1 MNAPL
6 KYYLSALCALALC
19 AASVRADL
27 VYVTCAD
34 GTIQKFSANGVGS
47 LVGSNAYGG
56 AFGVDLDDEGNLYV
70 SDGQSRIFKYLPDG
84 TQSET
89 GFFDSPQGLAFNSL
103 GELYVTCPNWVVLYK
118 PFCNDGFYSFV
129 GSNVYIRCPA
139 TTTNLSYPVDL
150 TFDSTGNIYV
160 ANGAYPGW
168 SEGPTNIN
176 TIEMFSPDL
185 TPLGSFAR
193 GLNNPRGVI
202 FDDEGFLYVANSG
215 DNTILWFLPD
225 GESNLFASAS
235 SGLSDPRGLAFD
247 SQGLLYVA
255 NYGNGTIARYTPEG
269 IGTVFASG
277 LDSPRSIAI
286 FPGSTPPNIVLSST
300 NTEENQPVGT
310 MVGALSTQADA
321 DYTSFSYS
329 LVAGAGS
336 DDNSSFTIAGSNLL
350 AGVVF
355 NHEVKSNYSVR
366 VQSNEQGGL
375 STQKVFTINILNV
388 DEPEPSFTDN
398 PVLSI
403 SNVVLRWS
411 SITNKQ
417 YTVHYS
423 TNLLTGF
430 SVLQSNV
437 PATPTIN
444 SYTDSFISVTQKYWK
459 ITTDP

>member
-1 MNAPL
+1 
-6 KYYLSALCALALC
+6 
-19 AASVRADL
+19 
-27 VYVTCAD
+27 
-34 GTIQKFSANGVGS
+34 
-47 LVGSNAYGG
+47 
-56 AFGVDLDDEGNLYV
+56 
-70 SDGQSRIFKYLPDG
+70 
-84 TQSET
+84 
-89 GFFDSPQGLAFNSL
+89 
-103 GELYVTCPNWVVLYK
+103 
-118 PFCNDGFYSFV
+118 
-129 GSNVYIRCPA
+129 
-139 TTTNLSYPVDL
+139 
-150 TFDSTGNIYV
+150 
-160 ANGAYPGW
+160 
-168 SEGPTNIN
+168 
-176 TIEMFSPDL
+176 
-185 TPLGSFAR
+185 
-193 GLNNPRGVI
+193 
-202 FDDEGFLYVANSG
+202 
-215 DNTILWFLPD
+215 
-225 GESNLFASAS
+225 
-235 SGLSDPRGLAFD
+235 
-247 SQGLLYVA
+247 
-255 NYGNGTIARYTPEG
+255 
-269 IGTVFASG
+269 
-277 LDSPRSIAI
+277 
-286 FPGSTPPNIVLSST
+286 
-300 NTEENQPVGT
+300 